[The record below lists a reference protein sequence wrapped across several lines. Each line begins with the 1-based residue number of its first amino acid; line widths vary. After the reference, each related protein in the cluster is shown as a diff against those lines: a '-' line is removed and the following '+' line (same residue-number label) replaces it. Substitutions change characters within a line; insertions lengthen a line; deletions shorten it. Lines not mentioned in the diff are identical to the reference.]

1 MKTLLTTTIIFLLA
15 SFNVKAQETQ
25 RYNLPP
31 GAVSNLKTTEVIDYS
46 FKLRKN
52 LRNNNQNNSNFLS
65 NYSKNDL
72 ETMSQNNP
80 EAYKYF
86 MTANEYYNNLSE
98 NVKKIYTIDEL
109 WYIYIY
115 DQNLK
120 ESLKTL

>member
-1 MKTLLTTTIIFLLA
+1 MKTLLTTTVIFLLT
-15 SFNVKAQETQ
+15 SFNVKAQEMQ

-52 LRNNNQNNSNFLS
+52 LRNNNQISSNFLS
-65 NYSKNDL
+65 HYSENEL
-72 ETMSQNNP
+72 ASMAQNNP

-86 MTANEYYNNLSE
+86 MTANDYYNNLSE
-98 NVKKIYTIDEL
+98 NVKKIYTVDEL

-120 ESLKTL
+120 EHLKTL